1 MSAPS
6 FLNYNGKI
14 YRSGTALISADNR
27 SFRYGDGFFET
38 IKMKDGRIILPELH
52 FERLFASLQTLQFET
67 PKHFTAD
74 HLQEQILALAKKNQH
89 DKLARIRLTIF
100 RGDGGLYDE
109 QNNTPNYIIQ
119 TWALN
124 PVTNNLNENGLVIDI
139 YKDAKKSCDSFSH
152 IKSNNYLPY
161 VMAAIWAKQNHLND
175 ALLLNNFERI
185 ADGTI
190 ANIFIIKDGII
201 KTPSLTEGCVSGTM
215 RKHLL
220 RSFAKE
226 NIPVEETQMTIN
238 DLLTASEVF
247 LTNAIYGIKWVQQA
261 GEKAYLNTLTAEL
274 HNTFILPL

>member
-1 MSAPS
+1 M
-6 FLNYNGKI
+6 YK
-14 YRSGTALISADNR
+14 SGTALISADNR

-38 IKMKDGRIILPELH
+38 IKLKDSRIILPDLH
-52 FERLFASLQTLQFET
+52 FERLFTSLETLKFET

-74 HLQEQILALAKKNQH
+74 HLQEQILALTKKNKH

-124 PVTNNLNENGLVIDI
+124 PVTNNLNENGLIIDI

-152 IKSNNYLPY
+152 IKSNNYLAY
-161 VMAAIWAKQNHLND
+161 AMAALWAKQNQLND
-175 ALLLNNFERI
+175 ALLLNNFNRI
-185 ADGTI
+185 ADATI
-190 ANIFIIKDGII
+190 ANIFIIQNGII
-201 KTPSLTEGCVSGTM
+201 KTPALSEGCVSGTM

-220 RSFAKE
+220 RSFTKE
-226 NIPVEETQMTIN
+226 NIPVQETQITIN

-247 LTNAIYGIKWVQQA
+247 LTNAIYGIKWVRQS
-261 GEKAYLNTLTAEL
+261 GGKTYLNISTAEF
-274 HNTFILPL
+274 HKTFIFPL